1 MDRADNLGGLEL
13 ALNIGLRRM
22 RRAVRAAQL
31 AGRPVP
37 SVIIVGGG
45 MSGLGTGIQL
55 RRAGVTGFTIIEQSD
70 GVGGTWRDNTY
81 PGSGCDVP
89 SHLYS
94 FSFASKTDW
103 TRRFAEQPE
112 ILDYAEHLVDR
123 YGLADHLRLGTTVDD
138 AVFDEGSGRWRVSV
152 TPIGG
157 GSEVLEA
164 DAVIF
169 ACGQLNRPSIPD
181 LPGLDRFTGP
191 SWHSARWDHQVDLEG
206 KQVAVVGSGASAIQF
221 VPPVAARAGRL
232 TIYQRSTNYV
242 VPKPDKVYGPLQR
255 WLLDHVR
262 AYELAY
268 RWRIY
273 WSLETKWFAFRKDSW
288 AGKFFRKLIT
298 KGIESQVVSDRMPA
312 QSVVPDYP
320 VGCKRL
326 LISNDWYPAILRP
339 TVELVNEPIERVEA
353 DAVVTTDGTR
363 RPADVLIFGTGFH
376 TTDFLSAIPITG
388 RDGRTLASAWEDGVR
403 AYFGISVAGF
413 PNCFLLY
420 GPNTNLGHNSILF
433 MVERQLN
440 VVLQALAADTEA
452 RTAGVPATVEVT
464 AGAYDREDARVQRLM
479 SGTTWVNSCRSWY
492 KTASGRVTNNWP
504 TWTVRYWLDTLWLR
518 PDDLRVTAL
527 PVGAPATTADPGRT
541 NGSTPSPAPS
551 PTQTPA

>member
-1 MDRADNLGGLEL
+1 
-13 ALNIGLRRM
+13 
-22 RRAVRAAQL
+22 
-31 AGRPVP
+31 
-37 SVIIVGGG
+37 

-55 RRAGVTGFTIIEQSD
+55 KRAGVTDFTIVEQSD

-112 ILDYAEHLVDR
+112 ILDYAEQCVERH
-123 YGLADHLRLGTTVDD
+123 GLADHLRLGTTVND
-138 AVFDEGSGRWRVSV
+138 ASFDEGSGRWRVSV
-152 TPIGG
+152 TPAGSAGSAGSAGG

-169 ACGQLNRPSIPD
+169 AVGQLNRPNIPD
-181 LPGLDRFTGP
+181 FPGLDRFTGP
-191 SWHSARWDHQVDLEG
+191 SWHSARWDHDVDLEG
-206 KQVAVVGSGASAIQF
+206 KRVAVVGSGASAIQF
-221 VPPVAARAGRL
+221 VPPVAEAAGQL
-232 TIYQRSTNYV
+232 TIFQRSTNYV
-242 VPKPDKVYGPLQR
+242 VPKPDKVYGPTQR
-255 WLLDHVR
+255 WLLEHVR

-273 WSLETKWFAFRKDSW
+273 WSLESRWLAFRKDSW
-288 AGKFFRKLIT
+288 AGRFLRKLIT
-298 KGIESQVVSDRMPA
+298 KAIRAGVVSERMPE

-320 VGCKRL
+320 FGCKRL
-326 LISNDWYPAILRP
+326 LISSDWYPAILRP
-339 TVELVNEPIERVEA
+339 TVEVVNEPIDHLEA
-353 DAVVTTDGTR
+353 DAVVTADGTR

-376 TTDFLSAIPITG
+376 TTDFLAAIPVSG
-388 RDGRTLASAWEDGVR
+388 RGGRTLASAWADGVR
-403 AYFGISVAGF
+403 AYLGITVPGF

-440 VVLQALAADTEA
+440 VVLQALAAQTEA
-452 RTAGVPATVEVT
+452 GASVAVGAAGAAGVGGVGAPGAGDARVASTIEVT
-464 AGAYDREDARVQRLM
+464 ADAYDREDARVQRLM
-479 SGTTWVNSCRSWY
+479 TGTTWVNSCRSWY

-504 TWTVRYWLDTLWLR
+504 TWTVRYWLDTLWMR
-518 PDDLRVTAL
+518 PGDLRVTAL
-527 PVGAPATTADPGRT
+527 PVKAGAGAGAGTDEMAPEREPA
-541 NGSTPSPAPS
+541 SEPALAN
-551 PTQTPA
+551 PAAG